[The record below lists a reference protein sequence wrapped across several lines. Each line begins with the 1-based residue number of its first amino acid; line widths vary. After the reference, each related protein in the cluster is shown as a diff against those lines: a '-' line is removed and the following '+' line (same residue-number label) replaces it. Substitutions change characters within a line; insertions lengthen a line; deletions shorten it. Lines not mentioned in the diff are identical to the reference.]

1 MVKVL
6 RDWNKQKGR
15 RKSRKVASDMPPIR
29 EAAPEVDAT
38 DRRIIQVLQ
47 RDGRQSNAEIS
58 RVLGIGES
66 SVRRRI
72 DYLIENDVIQVV
84 AVAEPLRVG
93 YSIYALIGL
102 TTSSGKTLAVSQRLR
117 EFREVTWLA
126 VVAGRYDVMFAAVFE
141 GPNELLRFLTVSLG
155 ELPGIERSE
164 TFYILDMVKRAFD
177 WRLPGMPGDGRL
189 PVSRRVRRG
198 GR

>member
-1 MVKVL
+1 MVKIPEDGKVQ
-6 RDWNKQKGR
+6 NR
-15 RKSRKVASDMPPIR
+15 RRRSRKLASERPPIR
-29 EAAPEVDAT
+29 GADPELDAT

-47 RDGRQSNAEIS
+47 RNGRQSNAEIS

-102 TTSSGKTLAVSQRLR
+102 TTSSGKTLAVSQKLR

-141 GPNELLRFLTVSLG
+141 GPNELLRFLTVALG

-189 PVSRRVRRG
+189 PGSPRVRRG

>member
-1 MVKVL
+1 MVKRLGGGNGRV
-6 RDWNKQKGR
+6 GR
-15 RKSRKVASDMPPIR
+15 RKSRKLASEMPP
-29 EAAPEVDAT
+29 APELDAT
-38 DRRIIQVLQ
+38 GRRIIQVLQ

-102 TTSSGKTLAVSQRLR
+102 TTSSGKTLAVSRKLR

-141 GPNELLRFLTVSLG
+141 GSNELLRFLTVALG

-177 WRLPGMPGDGRL
+177 WRLPGMPGDGKL
-189 PVSRRVRRG
+189 PVRPRVRRG

>member
-1 MVKVL
+1 MVN
-6 RDWNKQKGR
+6 RSNDGNRQDRRGSGR
-15 RKSRKVASDMPPIR
+15 NRAREIPR
-29 EAAPEVDAT
+29 EAAPELDAT
-38 DRRIIQVLQ
+38 DRRIVQVLQ

-72 DYLIENDVIQVV
+72 DHLIENDIIQVV

-102 TTSSGKTLAVSQRLR
+102 TTTSGKALSVSERLR
-117 EFREVTWLA
+117 GFREVTWLA

-141 GPNELLRFLTVSLG
+141 GPNELLQFLTVGLG
-155 ELPGIERSE
+155 QLPGIVRSE

-177 WRLPGMPGDGRL
+177 WRLPGMPGDGTAPRAKR
-189 PVSRRVRRG
+189 SRR
-198 GR
+198 